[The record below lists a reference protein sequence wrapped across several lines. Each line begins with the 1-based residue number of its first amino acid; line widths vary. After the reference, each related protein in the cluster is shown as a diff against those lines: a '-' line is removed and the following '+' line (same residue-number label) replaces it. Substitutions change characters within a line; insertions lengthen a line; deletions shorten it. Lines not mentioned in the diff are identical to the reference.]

1 MNTLNR
7 KLTVEAASARKR
19 AEGPANSMKL
29 TAQWKPSRS
38 GGCRLHIKGA
48 QLQSSCLQP
57 GDRVT
62 DRSGRGAHDLSLT
75 LSRRLAPGPIRVYVR
90 VTDPEGFLL
99 QDGTNASFNFNGEAM
114 AATASREVDYTGS
127 DVDLSIY
134 INNIPEYVK
143 GVYTA
148 EVFTEQALLG
158 KTEILLR

>member
-1 MNTLNR
+1 
-7 KLTVEAASARKR
+7 
-19 AEGPANSMKL
+19 
-29 TAQWKPSRS
+29 
-38 GGCRLHIKGA
+38 
-48 QLQSSCLQP
+48 
-57 GDRVT
+57 
-62 DRSGRGAHDLSLT
+62 
-75 LSRRLAPGPIRVYVR
+75 
-90 VTDPEGFLL
+90 
-99 QDGTNASFNFNGEAM
+99 M